1 VAVAEFLQSW
11 GYLGVFLGII
21 VTGVPLVPMPEELPV
36 VLGGALAGSGTAS
49 WWIMLPVCILAV
61 VIGDGLLY
69 TIGRFW
75 GRHLLKYAW
84 VNKHLLPPERLKSI
98 EDNFHKHGIKILFFA
113 RLTPGVRSPIF
124 LTAGLTRMSPL
135 RFILAD
141 AIYAIPG
148 VTLLFFLGYW
158 FSGSM
163 VSLINNE
170 VAQVKNIIILVVIL
184 GVAGYLLY
192 RFLRRPIVTGDP
204 KDIPPLAGQITH
216 TITQLTFSVGQA
228 TTRAI
233 FRKGKND
240 QSGTVFQVRGSHQE
254 ASELNGQKPPQG
266 EHGALSPLPESK

>member
-1 VAVAEFLQSW
+1 VAVTEFLQSW

-36 VLGGALAGSGTAS
+36 VLGGALAGSGAAS
-49 WWIMLPVCILAV
+49 LWIMLPLCIFAV
-61 VIGDGLLY
+61 VMGDGLLY

-75 GRHLLKYAW
+75 GRHLLKYRW
-84 VNKHLLPPERLKSI
+84 VNKHLLPPERLRGI
-98 EDNFHKHGIKILFFA
+98 EDNFHKHGIKLLLFA

-135 RFILAD
+135 RFFLAD

-184 GVAGYLLY
+184 GVGGYFLY

-216 TITQLTFSVGQA
+216 TITQLTFSVGQG
-228 TTRAI
+228 TIKTI
-233 FRKGKND
+233 FSKGKKV
-240 QSGTVFQVRGSHQE
+240 QSGTVFQQGACNPV
-254 ASELNGQKPPQG
+254 ASELNGQKPRQDEQG
-266 EHGALSPLPESK
+266 AIAQLHEAK